1 MARPLF
7 LWGVLESRKALFF
20 FQYPLVVSSNGN
32 PVSSL
37 IGSLAS
43 LLSGV

>member
-7 LWGVLESRKALFF
+7 LWGVLESLKALFF
-20 FQYPLVVSSNGN
+20 QHPLAVSSYGN
-32 PVSSL
+32 RALSL